1 MQLCFF
7 YKVTFII
14 QKVAFI
20 YIFIFIIFF
29 IESSI
34 TFCSGKKKSFVSGQ
48 KKFVCYLRPYL
59 LNLTMVKSNLFKES
73 DRFGKVH
80 VNPLMDLLIFVE
92 YLSGKGQLS
101 LLFFTVYV
109 VLGFGL

>member
-1 MQLCFF
+1 
-7 YKVTFII
+7 
-14 QKVAFI
+14 
-20 YIFIFIIFF
+20 
-29 IESSI
+29 
-34 TFCSGKKKSFVSGQ
+34 
-48 KKFVCYLRPYL
+48 
-59 LNLTMVKSNLFKES
+59 MVKSNLFKES

-101 LLFFTVYV
+101 LLFFIAYV